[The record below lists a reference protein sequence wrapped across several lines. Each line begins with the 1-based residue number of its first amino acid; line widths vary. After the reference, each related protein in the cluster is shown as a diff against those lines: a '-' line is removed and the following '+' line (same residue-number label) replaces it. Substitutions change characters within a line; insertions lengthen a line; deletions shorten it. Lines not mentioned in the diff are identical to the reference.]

1 MISKSKEN
9 HIRSLYKRKYRK
21 KYDQFI
27 IEGYRSI
34 IAAVD
39 KKEEID
45 LVIISDSF
53 IKKHPSIIKK
63 LSKYS
68 LQHIDDKTIQSLS
81 ALEHSSGILAIANT
95 PRYNNLNYNNPL
107 IYLDEISD
115 PGNLGTML
123 RTANWFDI
131 KQIAFSKNCVDP
143 FNTKVIRAAMG
154 AHFSMEYIGYPL
166 IKELIK
172 FTLIGADY
180 KGEPLSSIS
189 TPKNWCLIMG
199 NEARGISNEI
209 KNNTDKLIGI
219 PKIGQGESLNVG
231 VAMGVILYEL
241 TK

>member
-1 MISKSKEN
+1 MISKSKES

-81 ALEHSSGILAIANT
+81 ALENSSGILAIANT
-95 PRYNNLNYNNPL
+95 PKYKNLNFV
-107 IYLDEISD
+107 S
-115 PGNLGTML
+115 
-123 RTANWFDI
+123 
-131 KQIAFSKNCVDP
+131 
-143 FNTKVIRAAMG
+143 
-154 AHFSMEYIGYPL
+154 
-166 IKELIK
+166 
-172 FTLIGADY
+172 
-180 KGEPLSSIS
+180 
-189 TPKNWCLIMG
+189 
-199 NEARGISNEI
+199 
-209 KNNTDKLIGI
+209 
-219 PKIGQGESLNVG
+219 
-231 VAMGVILYEL
+231 
-241 TK
+241 